1 MELNPYTPRQRNRR
15 ADRNQAEE
23 SAPEQAQPA
32 VQSAAVQQPYAPV
45 HQAQPQ
51 RTVQS
56 LYPQQAY
63 QARPVQPVQP
73 MQPMQPVQQPRSV
86 YPAQQPVQPMPRQTY
101 PVQPLPPHTPVQA
114 APRPRALPEQ
124 QAAQSGWQQPSA
136 APRPQRVEVP
146 HARQS
151 AGLVREQARQARLQQ
166 TEQPRRK
173 ERETQPHQEQEAPV
187 RKKLPGWM
195 SMLMSLMF
203 LGVLALI
210 AFYSL
215 MNAYLVTQEK
225 ARQAAYQAVLNNY
238 HVTEQADGTLRVTW
252 QDTIEYYAAQYN
264 LQPAFV
270 TAIIRNESSFRTN
283 AESSVG
289 ARGLM
294 QMMPDTAEWIA
305 GKLRDGNYS
314 FDRMWDGETNIRY
327 GCWYLGYLSD
337 LFGGDPILV
346 ACAFHAGQGEVR
358 SWLGDSA
365 ISPDGQTVP
374 MDNIPISETKTYAG
388 RVTQAYGIYQSL
400 LYPDS
405 AFAAAGSVP
414 AGGAV
419 SAAGGR

>member
-15 ADRNQAEE
+15 ADRNPAEE

-32 VQSAAVQQPYAPV
+32 VQSAAVQQPYVPV
-45 HQAQPQ
+45 HQTQPH

-63 QARPVQPVQP
+63 QAQPVL
-73 MQPMQPVQQPRSV
+73 PVQQPRSV
-86 YPAQQPVQPMPRQTY
+86 YPAQQPVQPVQQRPAPQQAY
-101 PVQPLPPHTPVQA
+101 PVQPLPPQMPVQA
-114 APRPRALPEQ
+114 APRPRSLPQQ
-124 QAAQSGWQQPSA
+124 QAVQSGWQQPTTT
-136 APRPQRVEVP
+136 PRPQRAEVP
-146 HARQS
+146 HARQG
-151 AGLVREQARQARLQQ
+151 AGFAREQVRQQAEPQ
-166 TEQPRRK
+166 RRR
-173 ERETQPHQEQEAPV
+173 ERDDRPGLEKEAPA

-195 SMLMSLMF
+195 SLLMSLMF

-374 MDNIPISETKTYAG
+374 VDNIPISETKTYAG
-388 RVTQAYGIYQSL
+388 RVTQAYGIYQTL

-405 AFAAAGSVP
+405 AFAAADSVP

-419 SAAGGR
+419 SAAVGR